1 MEGIIKGRQN
11 LKGEPPESQVEEFI
25 QGISSQDSP
34 VEGIIQGRQH
44 RQDLKG
50 EPSGSQVEEFIKDVP
65 S

>member
-11 LKGEPPESQVEEFI
+11 LKGEPPESHVEEFI

>member
-25 QGISSQDSP
+25 QGISSQHSP